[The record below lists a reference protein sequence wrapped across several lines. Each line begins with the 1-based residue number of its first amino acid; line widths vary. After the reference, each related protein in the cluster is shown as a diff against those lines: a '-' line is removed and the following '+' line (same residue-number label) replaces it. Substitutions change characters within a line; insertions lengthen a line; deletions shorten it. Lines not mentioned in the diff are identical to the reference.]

1 MENIWHHKR
10 SAAPKLAALALLLG
24 LSVAGSAQAVTYTIG
39 VLGAAP
45 YINTATVT
53 AGATFTLPSTG
64 STLYNF
70 DDRYDFSITGASVAG
85 TAVTINLDLS
95 SLSYHISN
103 LRLDL
108 FDASSVWQAGD
119 IVTGPTDVSV
129 SLLDPLVAGNYY
141 FKVRGTADGTLTN
154 QGIYT
159 FTTAAVPE
167 ANSYAMMLV
176 GLGLVGYSVSCR
188 KRNLS

>member
-10 SAAPKLAALALLLG
+10 SAAPKLAALTLLLG
-24 LSVAGSAQAVTYTIG
+24 LSVASSAQAVTYTIG

-53 AGATFTLPSTG
+53 AGALSG
-64 STLYNF
+64 IYNF
-70 DDRYDFSITGASVAG
+70 SDRYDFSITGSPSVAG
-85 TAVTINLDLS
+85 TAVTIDLDLVTFG
-95 SLSYHISN
+95 YHISN

-108 FDASSVWQAGD
+108 FDSSNVWQAGD
-119 IVTGPTDVSV
+119 MVTGPTDVSV
-129 SLLDPLVAGNYY
+129 SVLDPLVAGNYY